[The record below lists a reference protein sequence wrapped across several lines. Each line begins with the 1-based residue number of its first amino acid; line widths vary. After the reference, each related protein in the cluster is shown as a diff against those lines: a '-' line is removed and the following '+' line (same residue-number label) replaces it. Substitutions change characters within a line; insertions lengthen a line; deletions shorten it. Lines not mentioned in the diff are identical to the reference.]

1 MVRSEGA
8 RGRACEREGRRGGR
22 GKGGREEWGGGILPP
37 LAVFFFLLALESSRF
52 FSLSFTHGG
61 SPPPTPQPRGGE
73 GVADDARKGGTLFF
87 VGRGVL
93 SFDQT
98 RQRKRPP
105 APAAGPRAASA
116 YPPPASHR
124 GRRREAAA
132 HGGLSVAWRGVAE
145 RGGFHGRAASFS
157 QTLAQPSLAE
167 IMSAASW
174 TWGGREGG
182 GGGGKGERLVHFISP
197 FFFFSFYSF
206 PSLFADP
213 PVSPS
218 LFRFVRTVA
227 MASAL
232 SSSSVISNFS

>member
-1 MVRSEGA
+1 MVRSEGT

-22 GKGGREEWGGGILPP
+22 GKGGEKSGEGVFFP
-37 LAVFFFLLALESSRF
+37 LSLFFFLARARK
-52 FSLSFTHGG
+52 LSFFLSLVYTRGLA
-61 SPPPTPQPRGGE
+61 PPPPQPRGGE

-87 VGRGVL
+87 VERGVL

-105 APAAGPRAASA
+105 APAAGPRPASA

-132 HGGLSVAWRGVAE
+132 HGGLSVAWCGVAE
-145 RGGFHGRAASFS
+145 RAVFTAGPLFLADPRSAQLGGDHVGGV
-157 QTLAQPSLAE
+157 LDL
-167 IMSAASW
+167 
-174 TWGGREGG
+174 GGREGG
-182 GGGGKGERLVHFISP
+182 GRGEGGTVGAFHLAV
-197 FFFFSFYSF
+197 FFF
-206 PSLFADP
+206 LFIRFRRFCRP